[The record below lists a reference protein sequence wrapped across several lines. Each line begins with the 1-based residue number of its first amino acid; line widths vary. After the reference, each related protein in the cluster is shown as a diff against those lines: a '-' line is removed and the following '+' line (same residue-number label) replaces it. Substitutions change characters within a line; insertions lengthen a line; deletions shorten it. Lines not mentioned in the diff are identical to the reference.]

1 VAVARSAF
9 INYFLQ
15 SLYGAQ
21 LDLIVN
27 PLIGLV
33 KQVFFENLLFLIS
46 NSLLSDFLTHFL
58 SLFVDEQQ
66 LFFDVFLDVFLF
78 IFYLI

>member
-1 VAVARSAF
+1 MKYKF
-9 INYFLQ
+9 YFLQ

-33 KQVFFENLLFLIS
+33 KQVFFENLLFSIS
-46 NSLLSDFLTHFL
+46 NSLLSDFLIHFL

-66 LFFDVFLDVFLF
+66 VFFDDFLDIFLDVFLF
-78 IFYLI
+78 IL

>member
-1 VAVARSAF
+1 MNYKF
-9 INYFLQ
+9 YFLQ

-33 KQVFFENLLFLIS
+33 KQLFFENLLFSIS

-58 SLFVDEQQ
+58 SFFVDEQQ
-66 LFFDVFLDVFLF
+66 VFFDDFLDIFLDVFLF
-78 IFYLI
+78 IL